1 MAATRKLSP
10 PSPRRRRADAE
21 RSVVRILEATIDVLA
36 SDPEASMSEIARHA
50 GVVRATVYVHFPARD
65 SLIAAATDRAIAEV
79 VRVIEEAEPDRGAP
93 AEALARV
100 VAATWRALGRFHGL
114 IAINTRLPDA
124 DIDHRHNPALARL
137 YPLVQRGQRD
147 GSFRAD
153 VPVSWHLGMLRA
165 LVHAASAELGAGRI
179 PEAQIQS
186 ALVTTVLGA
195 VTGPSTTSDS
205 ADA

>member
-1 MAATRKLSP
+1 MAPARK
-10 PSPRRRRADAE
+10 PSLPSARRRRADAE
-21 RSVVRILEATIDVLA
+21 RSVVRILDATVDVLA
-36 SDPEASMSEIARHA
+36 SDPEASMSQIARHA
-50 GVVRATVYVHFPARD
+50 GVVRATIYVHFPTREL
-65 SLIAAATDRAIAEV
+65 LIAAATDRAIAEV
-79 VRVIEEAEPDRGAP
+79 VRVIEDAEPDRGAP

-124 DIDHRHNPALARL
+124 EIDHRHNPALASL

-147 GSFRAD
+147 GSFSAD
-153 VPVSWHLGMLRA
+153 VPISWHLAMLRA
-165 LVHAASAELGAGRI
+165 LVHAASAELQAGRI

-195 VTGPSTTSDS
+195 LTAPPTTSDS